1 MLVAGFFHQHQMGIW
16 ASHDGIMIDLG
27 FSSRYISML
36 MNNKKEPDWCR
47 WQGSTT
53 SIRHALGCHMIKA
66 EHECTRG

>member
-36 MNNKKEPDWCR
+36 INNKKELDWCR

-53 SIRHALGCHMIKA
+53 CIRQASGHHFI
-66 EHECTRG
+66 ES